1 MTKNNKN
8 RAGSEV
14 QYGPRPA
21 GEVLHDFS
29 KNSND
34 PQAAAYP
41 GRFYPNTELAV
52 DLKLLTLQPGR
63 MPEGAYFN
71 GVLRRDEEQHFTFIQ
86 TLPLTAGKRNPHVY
100 KGQYVT
106 ITRKDDG
113 SYRPNLKQMPM
124 LGANLSVDIYA
135 FEVYRELRQGLEGL
149 VEE

>member
-52 DLKLLTLQPGR
+52 DLKLLTHQPGR

-71 GVLRRDEEQHFTFIQ
+71 GVLRRDGEQHFTFIQ
-86 TLPLTAGKRNPHVY
+86 TLPPTAGKRNPHVY
-100 KGQYVT
+100 EGRYITVT
-106 ITRKDDG
+106 RREDG
-113 SYRPNLKQMPM
+113 SLRLNFRNLETGKGFRVERYA
-124 LGANLSVDIYA
+124 LGVCN
-135 FEVYRELRQGLEGL
+135 ELCMALGGLI
-149 VEE
+149 EE

>member
-1 MTKNNKN
+1 MINKKIS
-8 RAGSEV
+8 RVGSEE

-52 DLKLLTLQPGR
+52 DLKLLTHQPGR

-86 TLPLTAGKRNPHVY
+86 TLPPTAGKRNPHVY
-100 KGQYVT
+100 EGRYITVT
-106 ITRKDDG
+106 RREDG
-113 SYRPNLKQMPM
+113 SLRMNFRNLETGKGFSLERYA
-124 LGANLSVDIYA
+124 LGVCN
-135 FEVYRELRQGLEGL
+135 ELCMALGGL
-149 VEE
+149 VEEG